1 MERQLPIIRFLDEVS
16 TLNLMRSW
24 QPEKKVKAGQYA
36 YAGAGLLALFPV
48 FVIVTQYS
56 SGGNYSTW
64 AILLLV
70 TMIAVTGQFHLR
82 FKRTQLP
89 MRNMFYQPM
98 PTELTDE
105 AYELRHRSYL
115 TDSVVLGLLMSIIVS
130 VGDWILSGAESGQHL
145 GRAAA
150 IFVALL
156 VAGTIGSYF
165 AGLLIGEGMVIERQG
180 EKEQDRQQKWAL
192 RAHASQMEDAM
203 VAQQERE
210 ARLAAREAA
219 IARRE
224 RELAEK
230 ESATDTEDS
239 L

>member
-1 MERQLPIIRFLDEVS
+1 
-16 TLNLMRSW
+16 MRSW

-36 YAGAGLLALFPV
+36 YAAAGLLALLPV
-48 FVIVTQYS
+48 FVIISQHSV
-56 SGGNYSTW
+56 GGPYSTW

-82 FKRTQLP
+82 FKRTQQP
-89 MRNMFYQPM
+89 MRNMFFQRM
-98 PTELTDE
+98 PTASTDE
-105 AYELRHRSYL
+105 AYEKRHRSYM
-115 TDSVVLGLLMSIIVS
+115 TDSVVLGLLISIIVS
-130 VGDWILSGAESGQHL
+130 AGNWIISDGEFIKNM
-145 GRAAA
+145 GRFAV
-150 IFVALL
+150 IFVAIL
-156 VAGTIGSYF
+156 VVGTIGSYF
-165 AGLLIGEGMVIERQG
+165 VGLLVGEGMVIERQG

-203 VAQQERE
+203 FAQQERE

-230 ESATDTEDS
+230 ESAEKES
-239 L
+239 ASNQEGSV